1 MVCVDNRKKEL
12 VIKFEN
18 VPSCAI
24 FETPDDA
31 ELFYKLP
38 GDCFFSDY
46 EGDPA
51 ERRANAVNLFTGLLE
66 CFTDKEEVT
75 IPNAKLVIE
84 Q

>member
-24 FETPDDA
+24 FETPDG
-31 ELFYKLP
+31 ELFYKLT
-38 GDCFFSDY
+38 GDYFTSACAD
-46 EGDPA
+46 DPA
-51 ERRANAVNLFTGLLE
+51 DGRANAVNLFTGTLE
-66 CFTDKEEVT
+66 CFTDREEVT

>member
-1 MVCVDNRKKEL
+1 MVCVDNRKKAL
-12 VIKFEN
+12 VVKFEN
-18 VPSCAI
+18 VPSCAV
-24 FETPDDA
+24 FETPDG
-31 ELFYKLP
+31 ELFYKLT
-38 GDCFFSDY
+38 GDYFYTGY

-51 ERRANAVNLFTGLLE
+51 DGKANAVNLLTGGLE